1 VRSLED
7 KFLSHHISRKI
18 GVCLASPEPRT
29 GKEGYMLRRRTG
41 RRGRFLLEEENK
53 SNQKEIFADA

>member
-1 VRSLED
+1 
-7 KFLSHHISRKI
+7 
-18 GVCLASPEPRT
+18 LASPEPRT